1 MLYCALALHGLQLL
15 FPGHP
20 LHSNVQV
27 VSIPFHI
34 WSMLGTLPLRAAYLQ
49 QLLHICQAA
58 HLQPSSRTP
67 LSHAKSD
74 PKQLTSPT
82 YSNANIEAI
91 NSALAAQWS
100 NSACHRSALMPA
112 FTASACTAAPAC
124 DQAEKSAAAEAASQ
138 QSAQQR
144 RAGALERSTSGISQH
159 SRNTSLYSVYD
170 RRLLSMP
177 VPLMQSASRQGLTHM
192 SHTQSGQGFA
202 QVHGQG
208 GMQCSGLQGLRDAE
222 ATALRQARD
231 APQSLAPSPWG
242 CSGASQ
248 GQGSL
253 EQSQQSQLSSEAWA
267 GQGTAEL
274 GQATQ
279 QGQEGWAGQ
288 PQARAQDDPLN
299 AAEYE
304 AVVRLQSLALQLQRT
319 GNYGWET
326 TVITLWICL
335 HPLIRN
341 LQMICGQSS
350 ISGYQHAMSI
360 TFH

>member
-1 MLYCALALHGLQLL
+1 MGFCCMNA
-15 FPGHP
+15 PR
-20 LHSNVQV
+20 NVQV

-67 LSHAKSD
+67 LSRAKSD
-74 PKQLTSPT
+74 PQQLTSLT
-82 YSNANIEAI
+82 YSNASIEAI
-91 NSALAAQWS
+91 NSALAAQCI
-100 NSACHRSALMPA
+100 NSACHRSAIMPA
-112 FTASACTAAPAC
+112 FTAAACTAAPAC

-138 QSAQQR
+138 QGAQQR
-144 RAGALERSTSGISQH
+144 RADALERSTSGICQQ

-177 VPLMQSASRQGLTHM
+177 AATTRLMQSASHQGLTHL
-192 SHTQSGQGFA
+192 SQTQSGQGFT

-208 GMQCSGLQGLRDAE
+208 GMQCSGLQGLE
-222 ATALRQARD
+222 ATALRQTRE
-231 APQSLAPSPWG
+231 APQSLTPSAWG
-242 CSGASQ
+242 CSAASQ

-253 EQSQQSQLSSEAWA
+253 EQGQQSQLSSEGWA

-304 AVVRLQSLALQLQRT
+304 AVMRLQSLALQLQRT
-319 GNYGWET
+319 GNYSRGWEPAG
-326 TVITLWICL
+326 IPPWICL
-335 HPLIRN
+335 HPLMSN
-341 LQMICGQSS
+341 LHMTYRHLWTESNFWLLACIVCQ
-350 ISGYQHAMSI
+350 
-360 TFH
+360 